1 MIILLKNFS
10 YYLEAVASRNGG
22 LLSLDINAKILNT
35 DLTDKLSSNIQN
47 EIQEI
52 DINSTVSLESF
63 VSYIYF
69 YFLYIFFNFF

>member
-10 YYLEAVASRNGG
+10 YYLEAVASKNGG